1 MICRTPAAF
10 AARKLASVV
19 ATGWLRIASMIGPIV
34 VGFFASKS
42 FGIACGA
49 FAVVAAVSVLVVL
62 RWAVETKERVLEEI
76 SG

>member
-1 MICRTPAAF
+1 
-10 AARKLASVV
+10 
-19 ATGWLRIASMIGPIV
+19 MIGPIV

-42 FGIACGA
+42 FGIACGV